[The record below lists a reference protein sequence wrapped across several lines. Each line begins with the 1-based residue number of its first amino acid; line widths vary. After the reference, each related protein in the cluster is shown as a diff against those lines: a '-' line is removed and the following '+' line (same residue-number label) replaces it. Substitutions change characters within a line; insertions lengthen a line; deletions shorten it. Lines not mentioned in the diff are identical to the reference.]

1 MDDTVITPAAPAE
14 QAYFDSKGT
23 TEPPAEPQ
31 QVEQPAE
38 GQTEAEKPPQMVP
51 HAALHEERVQRQ
63 RVTQELAKEREE
75 RAKLTGR
82 FEVLERLARGE
93 QRQEAPKI
101 PGKDEDI
108 VGYLEGNQAV
118 TRKDL
123 DELKTW
129 RQQQEQETQRQQNM
143 QGFRGAV
150 AQHEETFRQTSP
162 DYDDATQFLRAS
174 RDEELQDVGYTDPNL
189 RKQIIDGEAIALAD
203 QAMRQGKSPA
213 EGFYKMAVR
222 RGYKK
227 AAPAITPGQRA
238 DTIRQGQKAGQS
250 LATAGGGGAAKGMSP
265 EALLAM
271 TDEDFDKLTDKDW
284 KKAFGVSGR

>member
-1 MDDTVITPAAPAE
+1 MDDTVIAAETPAE
-14 QAYFDSKGT
+14 KTYFESKGT
-23 TEPPAEPQ
+23 AEPPPVEQ
-31 QVEQPAE
+31 QVEQPAD
-38 GQTEAEKPPQMVP
+38 GQGEVEKPPQMVP

-93 QRQEAPKI
+93 QRLEAPKI

-108 VGYLEGNQAV
+108 VGNLDGRLAQAEA
-118 TRKDL
+118 KAKAF
-123 DELKTW
+123 DEW
-129 RQQQEQETQRQQNM
+129 QARQQEDQQRQQNM

-150 AQHEETFRQTSP
+150 AQHEETFRATAP

-174 RDEELQDVGYTDPNL
+174 RDEELQDVGYNDPAL

-227 AAPAITPGQRA
+227 AAPITAEQRA
-238 DTIRQGQKAGQS
+238 NTIRQGQKAGQS
-250 LATAGGGGAAKGMSP
+250 LAGAGGGGTAKMPSP
-265 EALLAM
+265 EAILAM
-271 TDEDFDKLTDKDW
+271 SDEDFDKLTGKDW
-284 KKAFGVSGR
+284 EKAFGVARR